1 MDQLEDELVIV
12 GIAASAGGLEAT
24 SLVAQNL
31 PKDLNCAYVIAQH
44 MSPSHKSM
52 LVPLLSRETRLKVEE
67 IEEETVPRAGTIYV
81 PPPGR
86 DTVLENGTLL
96 LREPVGHHAA
106 PKPSADRLL
115 KSLAADLGSSA
126 VGVVLSGTGS
136 DGSYGV
142 QAIRESG
149 GITIAQD
156 PGSSKYDSMPISAIR
171 TGCVDLTLTPE
182 QIGQHLATV
191 LKQPRDLSVLK
202 ELNEKTSKNHDL
214 FQILLAHTLVDFRHY
229 KETTINRR
237 IHRRMFAKGI
247 ETFEE
252 YVELCRRSVE
262 EVEALYRDLLISVT
276 SFFRDHE
283 QFAALEREIH
293 ERFAKREDDDPIRVW
308 VPGCATG
315 EEAYSIAI
323 LVAEALGGIDRL
335 SKDKLQIFATDIDD
349 RALAIGRKGTYP
361 ASAANDIPARF
372 LQTYFE
378 VSDDTVK
385 VRDKLRQL
393 VMFTRHNVFQD
404 APFMSID
411 LVSIRNV
418 LIYFETKLQE
428 RVLTR
433 IQYALKSEGILFLGT
448 SETTGVLE
456 SYFVAV
462 EPNSKIFGKRSLRL
476 SRPPGP
482 ERTLPAGMNY
492 SAGGAVG
499 FHRAAI
505 QHEDLWRF
513 DALARSVVDTGIL
526 TNKEKSILKIYGDI
540 AEFVEMREPIQGS
553 MTLNVLKKL
562 LAYEAGSMVL
572 VALKHKETRAGQ
584 WHQVDGRG
592 YNNLRMVAYP
602 IMPDGTDTDSEP
614 LVLIGFETEMRE
626 EPADKNAERTDYLD
640 YLETELTRTRDT
652 LQVTIEQLQ
661 TSNEELQSLNEE
673 LQSSNEELQSTNEE
687 LETSNEELQ
696 STNEELITVNEE
708 LLVNTSQLERA
719 TAELNG
725 LISGIPTVMMMLD
738 LGLLIRHASKSAI
751 ETFQIKER
759 GHSLG
764 HLSQC
769 YVPRGYP
776 PLVDICSQALLDRQV
791 HQRSIEIGNSLV
803 SLSVTPLVTEGEG
816 LIGLIVLADEVDMT
830 ITTELNQ
837 TLRAFGNIGT
847 WKANLATGQMDWSPE
862 TYAIHGLPVEEKGRK
877 IEDGVNFYHPD
888 DRSMVQEAIDA
899 SIESGEPFHFFA
911 RLNRADGRT
920 IVVESSGTA
929 VTNEAGEAVAMVGV
943 FRDYSRAMND
953 DLLVKHYG
961 EVAADRGIGFYS
973 YDIANDVPYW
983 NPTLYDILGLDPTQP
998 ATIEKALDRFDEG
1011 ARARIQQMMQDA
1023 IEKNE
1028 PYDYVEEIER
1038 PDGTRAKCRGTGRTT
1053 VDSSGRPTHLYGSFQ
1068 IVD

>member
-1 MDQLEDELVIV
+1 MDQVVEDLIVV

-24 SLVAQNL
+24 SLLAQNL
-31 PKDLNCAYVIAQH
+31 PKSLNCAYVIAQH

-67 IEEETVPRAGTIYV
+67 VEAETVPSPGTIYV

-86 DTVLENGTLL
+86 DVVLENGTLV

-115 KSLAADLGSSA
+115 KSLASDLGSNA

-142 QAIRESG
+142 QAIREAG

-156 PGSSKYDSMPISAIR
+156 PGTSKYDSMPISAIR

-191 LKQPRDLSVLK
+191 LQQPRDLSSLK
-202 ELNEKTSKNHDL
+202 DLNEKTSKNHDL

-276 SFFRDHE
+276 NFFRDPD
-283 QFAALEREIH
+283 QFAALEQEIA
-293 ERFAKREDDDPIRVW
+293 ERFADHDDEAIRVW

-323 LVAEALGGIDRL
+323 LVAEALGGLEKL

-349 RALAIGRKGTYP
+349 RALGIGRKGKYP
-361 ASAANDIPARF
+361 ASAASDIPARF
-372 LQTYFE
+372 LDRYFD

-385 VRDKLRQL
+385 VKDKLKQH

-418 LIYFETKLQE
+418 LIYFEAKLQE

-433 IQYALKSEGILFLGT
+433 IQYALKSDGLLFLGT

-456 SYFVAV
+456 SYFVPI
-462 EPNSKIFGKRSLRL
+462 ESNSKIFGKRSLRL

-482 ERTLPAGMNY
+482 ERTLPAGLNFQ
-492 SAGGAVG
+492 SGSGTG
-499 FHRAAI
+499 FHRGQI
-505 QHEDLWRF
+505 VHENTWRF
-513 DALARSVVDTGIL
+513 DSLARSVVSTGIL
-526 TNKEKSILKIYGDI
+526 TNSEKSILKIYGDI

-553 MTLNVLKKL
+553 MTLGVLKKT

-584 WHQVDGRG
+584 WHQIDGRG

-602 IMPDGTDTDSEP
+602 IMPESGDSENEP

-626 EPADKNAERTDYLD
+626 EPKGDEAERTDYLD

-708 LLVNTSQLERA
+708 LLVNTSQLERT

-751 ETFQIKER
+751 QTFQIKER

-769 YVPRGYP
+769 YIPKGYP

-791 HQRSIEIGNSLV
+791 HTRNIEIGDSLIT
-803 SLSVTPLVTEGEG
+803 LSVSPLSTEGEG
-816 LIGLIVLADEVDMT
+816 LIGLIVLADEVDMS
-830 ITTELNQ
+830 IEGKLNE
-837 TLRAFGNIGT
+837 TLRTFGDIGT
-847 WKANLATGQMDWSPE
+847 WKMNLTTGELDWSRE
-862 TYAIHGLPVEEKGRK
+862 TYLIHGIDPDNHRRQLDE
-877 IEDGVNFYHPD
+877 GVNFYHPD
-888 DRSMVQEAIDA
+888 EQAMVRTAIDKTV
-899 SIESGEPFHFFA
+899 ETGEPFHFFA

-920 IVVESSGTA
+920 IVVEAAGSS
-929 VTNEAGEAVAMVGV
+929 VRNEAGEAVALVGV
-943 FRDYSRAMND
+943 FRDFSRQRNE
-953 DLLVKHYG
+953 DLLVQHYN
-961 EVAADRGIGFYS
+961 EVAADQGIGFYS
-973 YDIANDVPYW
+973 YDIEHDLPYW
-983 NPTLYDILGLDPTQP
+983 SPQLYDILGLDPSEPPVVDT
-998 ATIEKALDRFDEG
+998 ALRLFVGDARDRVAEY
-1011 ARARIQQMMQDA
+1011 MQSA

-1038 PDGTRAKCRGTGRTT
+1038 PDGSRAKCRGTGRAE
-1053 VDSSGRPTHLYGSFQ
+1053 VDENGKATHLYGSFQ
-1068 IVD
+1068 IVT

>member
-1 MDQLEDELVIV
+1 LDQLVDELVIV

-24 SLVAQNL
+24 SLLAQNL

-86 DTVLENGTLL
+86 DTVLEDGL
-96 LREPVGHHAA
+96 LRLKEPTGHHAM

-115 KSLAADLGSSA
+115 KSLAEGRGASA

-142 QAIRESG
+142 QAIREAG
-149 GITIAQD
+149 GITIAQNPD
-156 PGSSKYDSMPISAIR
+156 SSKYDSMPVSAIR

-182 QIGQHLATV
+182 QIGQHLVTV
-191 LKQPRDLSVLK
+191 LKRPRDLSVLK
-202 ELNEKTSKNHDL
+202 ELDEASPKNNDL

-247 ETFEE
+247 ESFDE
-252 YVELCRRSVE
+252 YVELCRRSVD

-276 SFFRDHE
+276 RFFRDHE
-283 QFAALEREIH
+283 QFAALELEI
-293 ERFAKREDDDPIRVW
+293 ESRFSNRTDDEPIRIW
-308 VPGCATG
+308 IPGCATG

-323 LVAEALGGIDRL
+323 LVAEALGGIDKV
-335 SKDKLQIFATDIDD
+335 SKDQLQVFATDIDD
-349 RALAIGRKGTYP
+349 HALSIGRKATYP
-361 ASAANDIPARF
+361 ASAATDIPGRF
-372 LQTYFE
+372 LETYFE
-378 VSDDTVK
+378 VSEDTVK

-418 LIYFETKLQE
+418 LIYFEAKLQE
-428 RVLTR
+428 RVLAR
-433 IQYALKSEGILFLGT
+433 IQYSLKSDGMLFLGT

-456 SYFVAV
+456 SYFVPIEA
-462 EPNSKIFGKRSLRL
+462 NSKIFSKRSLRL
-476 SRPPGP
+476 SRPAGP
-482 ERTLPAGMNY
+482 ERALPAGLNY
-492 SAGGAVG
+492 HSGGAVG
-499 FHRAAI
+499 FHRAALN
-505 QHEDLWRF
+505 HEDAWRF
-513 DALARSVVDTGIL
+513 DALARSVVETGVL

-553 MTLNVLKKL
+553 MTLNVLKKML
-562 LAYEAGSMVL
+562 SYEAGSMVL
-572 VALKHKETRAGQ
+572 VAIRHREVRAGQ

-602 IMPDGTDTDSEP
+602 IMPAADDTESEP

-626 EPADKNAERTDYLD
+626 EPTGADAERTDYLD
-640 YLETELTRTRDT
+640 YLETELARTRDT

-751 ETFQIKER
+751 ETFRIRER

-769 YVPRGYP
+769 YMPRGYP

-803 SLSVTPLVTEGEG
+803 SLTVTPLTTEGEG
-816 LIGLIVLADEVDMT
+816 LIGLIVLADEVDLT
-830 ITTELNQ
+830 ITSELNQ

-847 WKANLATGQMDWSPE
+847 WKINLATGEQDWSPE
-862 TYAIHGLPVEEKGRK
+862 TYAIHGLPFGDQSGK
-877 IEDGVNFYHPD
+877 IGDGVNYYHPD
-888 DRSMVQEAIDA
+888 DQAMVKEAIDTA
-899 SIESGEPFHFFA
+899 IETGEPFHFFA

-920 IVVESSGTA
+920 IVVETSGTA
-929 VTNEAGEAVAMVGV
+929 ITNEAGEAVALLGV
-943 FRDYSRAMND
+943 FRDYSRAVND
-953 DLLVKHYG
+953 DLIVKHYG
-961 EVAADRGIGFYS
+961 KVAGDRGIGFYS
-973 YDIANDVPYW
+973 YDIANGVAYW
-983 NPTLYDILGLDPTQP
+983 NPTLYEILGIDPAEP
-998 ATIEKALDRFDEG
+998 ASFDKALERFDPE
-1011 ARARIQQMMQDA
+1011 ARPRIKAMMQDA
-1023 IEKNE
+1023 IDKNE
-1028 PYDYVEEIER
+1028 PFDLVDQITR
-1038 PDGTRAKCRGTGRTT
+1038 PDGTRAKCRSTGRTT
-1053 VDSSGRPTHLYGSFQ
+1053 VDASGNPTHLYGSFQ
-1068 IVD
+1068 ILS